1 MKTDQK
7 TPPSRGVGIRNI
19 SDYSPFGVLLK
30 ERTVESADFRLGF
43 QGQEH
48 DDEVKGDGNSVNFK
62 YRMHDP
68 RVGRFFAVD
77 PLTKKYPF
85 YSPYSFSG
93 NKVIHAIEL
102 EGAEELVVSTASSA
116 SAVPALYVYNESQ
129 LQNQVM
135 FILPGTALGTVN
147 TITRPITNTE
157 RRQYFGLLNRQP
169 PPGTPSSPATTSGR
183 GVFQDNQGQ
192 FINQNL
198 SLQNTGTNLNPVMSP
213 ANLTQTMVQGDFG
226 ANTTGNMTFNVPLA
240 GGAATMQINYSS
252 AGNMLGATAPWAN
265 SFDVI
270 DVATGRVLTT
280 YSPTTSTGSGT
291 ATFSI
296 PAGVANIQINVVGT
310 ANQGLDAFYF
320 DVTSSGPNASA
331 TNIPAVNNTTTVNV
345 PTGSSGA
352 INQSI
357 VTQTTT
363 PVTVN
368 TGVTSSPKAPI
379 ND

>member
-1 MKTDQK
+1 MN
-7 TPPSRGVGIRNI
+7 SR
-19 SDYSPFGVLLK
+19 
-30 ERTVESADFRLGF
+30 
-43 QGQEH
+43 
-48 DDEVKGDGNSVNFK
+48 
-62 YRMHDP
+62 
-68 RVGRFFAVD
+68 
-77 PLTKKYPF
+77 
-85 YSPYSFSG
+85 
-93 NKVIHAIEL
+93 
-102 EGAEELVVSTASSA
+102 
-116 SAVPALYVYNESQ
+116 
-129 LQNQVM
+129 
-135 FILPGTALGTVN
+135 
-147 TITRPITNTE
+147 RP
-157 RRQYFGLLNRQP
+157 
-169 PPGTPSSPATTSGR
+169 
-183 GVFQDNQGQ
+183 